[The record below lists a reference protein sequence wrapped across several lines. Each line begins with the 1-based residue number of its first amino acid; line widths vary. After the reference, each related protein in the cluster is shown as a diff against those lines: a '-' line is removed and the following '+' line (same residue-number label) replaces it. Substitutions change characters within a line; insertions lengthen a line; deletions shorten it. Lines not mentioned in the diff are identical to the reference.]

1 VAINHGDAPGRLHG
15 LRGDQHVVVD
25 QVEPRVI
32 VGLFRARGRA
42 QRHVLDRHGAHR
54 VVVRFQHRRSDD
66 EGVRIEQ
73 CGRPPN
79 RNHVRVLVREIDKF
93 EALVFGLGG
102 IWSSMATKAL

>member
-1 VAINHGDAPGRLHG
+1 
-15 LRGDQHVVVD
+15 
-25 QVEPRVI
+25 
-32 VGLFRARGRA
+32 
-42 QRHVLDRHGAHR
+42 
-54 VVVRFQHRRSDD
+54 VRFQHRRSDD

-93 EALVFGLGG
+93 EALVFSLGR